1 MRKWRLGSRNIQCC
15 IRNGLLVYTILEPI
29 VVITPDK
36 PSKTGGGLSISQLKT
51 KTLWT
56 ASLKNVANSIAF
68 LIVPGGSKQRGN
80 RTKAAGQDNIVTA
93 CAHFAVS
100 VSRVKSFIIRILKR
114 FNVELL
120 FF

>member
-1 MRKWRLGSRNIQCC
+1 M
-15 IRNGLLVYTILEPI
+15 
-29 VVITPDK
+29 
-36 PSKTGGGLSISQLKT
+36 
-51 KTLWT
+51 
-56 ASLKNVANSIAF
+56 KNVANSIAF

-120 FF
+120 FFGMLRMILPVVAQKSPIQGDIANDENSFPLERFFMILQVINDRQHKPRSSGADGFMKR